1 MQALAAGRVVV
12 MRPIA
17 QLHGALP
24 MSSAPPATI
33 WSLHRQLEADTVFVG
48 DLPLSRVVAMTDANY
63 PWLLLV
69 PRRIGASELADLDVT
84 GQGQLMAEI
93 TQVSRALKTVA
104 PCDKLNVAALGN
116 IVPQLHVHVIARRTG
131 DPAWPRPVWG
141 VAPPLPYVPEALA
154 RFTSAL
160 RQGLSFT

>member
-1 MQALAAGRVVV
+1 MQALAARRVVV
-12 MRPIA
+12 VRA
-17 QLHGALP
+17 TVQLDGAPP
-24 MSSAPPATI
+24 MPPAPPATT

-48 DLPLSRVVAMTDANY
+48 DLPLSRVLAMTDANY
-63 PWLLLV
+63 PWVLLV
-69 PRRIGASELADLDVT
+69 PRRIGASELADLDPAE
-84 GQGQLMAEI
+84 QMQLMAEI

-141 VAPPLPYVPEALA
+141 VAPPLPYVPDALA

>member
-12 MRPIA
+12 LRAIA
-17 QLHGALP
+17 QLHGTQP
-24 MSSAPPATI
+24 MPSAPPATT

-48 DLPLSRVVAMTDANY
+48 DLPLSRVLAMTDANY

-69 PRRIGASELADLDVT
+69 PRRPRASELADLDT
-84 GQGQLMAEI
+84 AGQGQLMAEI
-93 TQVSRALKTVA
+93 TQVSRALKTIA

-141 VAPPLPYVPEALA
+141 VTAPKPYAPDALT

-160 RQGLSFT
+160 QRGLSLT